1 MRGKKTDSEF
11 LSEFIANSVQ
21 LGLNTPTEFADH
33 AKKMI
38 RKIEEQIREAE
49 KLKLIRAKL
58 LDVVSTFETPAK
70 VDKSAEIRAL
80 SFFKIQQPAVC
91 KHICDILKKS
101 PATVDGFGKK
111 YSTEDVMFGIKQLLE
126 NKVIHKTNNLFLR
139 GEMFDEYI
147 KFVLRDG

>member
-11 LSEFIANSVQ
+11 LAEFIAGSVQ
-21 LGLNTPTEFADH
+21 LGLNTPTEFAER

-38 RKIEEQIREAE
+38 KDIESEIQRAE
-49 KLKLIRAKL
+49 KLKIQRAKL
-58 LDVVSTFETPAK
+58 LDVVSAFDTPVK
-70 VDKSAEIRAL
+70 VSKSEEIRAL

-91 KHICDILKKS
+91 KHICDILRKS
-101 PATVDGFGKK
+101 PAIVDGFGKK

-126 NKVIHKTNNLFLR
+126 NRVIHKINNLFLR

>member
-21 LGLNTPTEFADH
+21 LGLNTPTEFANH
-33 AKKMI
+33 AKKLI
-38 RKIEEQIREAE
+38 SEIESEIQRVE
-49 KLKLIRAKL
+49 KLKLKRAKL
-58 LDVVSTFETPAK
+58 LDVVAAFDTPVK
-70 VDKSAEIRAL
+70 INKSEEIRAL

-101 PATVDGFGKK
+101 PTTIDGFGKK